1 VTEDHGEHNVP
12 NLIGEETMLTRR
24 DAMIGAMSV
33 GALMPIK
40 QSLGKAAQPATP
52 VKFDVPAEA
61 CDCHTHIHGNPEQFP
76 FFAGRIYTP
85 ETALPE
91 EMAALHRALRIKRVV
106 IVTPSVYGTDNSAT
120 LYGVKARGADARGV
134 AVIDDKTGDGD
145 LDALGKAGMR
155 GIRLNLATGGSNDP
169 GLARQRFQAALPR
182 MASRNWHI
190 QIYTN
195 LAVISGIKDLVLA
208 SPVPVVFDHFGGAQ
222 AALGL
227 GQPGF
232 ADLVELVR
240 SGKAYVKISGAY
252 RASTQAPD
260 YADVAPLAKAL
271 IAANAERIV
280 WGTDWPHP
288 NSVTEPGRKVT
299 DISPL
304 WQIDDGA
311 LMNQLPV
318 WAPEPA
324 ARKTILVDNPARLY
338 GF

>member
-1 VTEDHGEHNVP
+1 
-12 NLIGEETMLTRR
+12 M
-24 DAMIGAMSV
+24 
-33 GALMPIK
+33 
-40 QSLGKAAQPATP
+40 
-52 VKFDVPAEA
+52 
-61 CDCHTHIHGNPEQFP
+61 
-76 FFAGRIYTP
+76 
-85 ETALPE
+85 
-91 EMAALHRALRIKRVV
+91 
-106 IVTPSVYGTDNSAT
+106 
-120 LYGVKARGADARGV
+120 KARGADARGV
-134 AVIDDKTGDGD
+134 AVIDDKTADGD
-145 LDALGKAGMR
+145 LDAMGKAGMR

-195 LAVISGIKDLVLA
+195 LAVIAGLKDLVLA
-208 SPVPVVFDHFGGAQ
+208 APVPVVFDHFGGAQ

-324 ARKTILVDNPARLY
+324 IRKTILVDNPARLY